1 MRSHAPLLYSEPKQ
15 GFNSAHAKESEG
27 VHRLR
32 ASGLF
37 IGLCS
42 GGRGDGVLSPRR
54 RRILELTRQRGF
66 VSIDALADH
75 FSVTPQTIRRDINA
89 LCAQDLLRRYHG
101 GAGLPSSVENEP
113 YPTRRVRQLAEKR
126 QIGELVADAVPDRA
140 SLFVNIGTTTE
151 AVARALVRRDGLR
164 IITNNL
170 NVAATLSD
178 NPGFEVIVAG
188 GLVRSRDRGIVG
200 EAAID
205 LIRQFKVDIGIIGI
219 SGIDPDGSLLDFDYR
234 EVRVAQAIIENSRA
248 VFLVADH
255 TKFGRNALVRL
266 GTLEQVD
273 TLFTDRKPPAEMMER
288 LCEAKVEVRFPQEE
302 GLPSEEGGGP

>member
-1 MRSHAPLLYSEPKQ
+1 M
-15 GFNSAHAKESEG
+15 
-27 VHRLR
+27 
-32 ASGLF
+32 
-37 IGLCS
+37 
-42 GGRGDGVLSPRR
+42 LSSRR

-66 VSIDALADH
+66 VSIEALADN

-126 QIGELVADAVPDRA
+126 KIGELVADAVPDRA

-151 AVARALVRRDGLR
+151 AVARALVRREGLR
-164 IITNNL
+164 VITNNL

-178 NPGFEVIVAG
+178 NPGYEVIVAG

-248 VFLVADH
+248 VYLVADH

-266 GTLEQVD
+266 GSLEQID
-273 TLFTDRKPPAEMMER
+273 TLFTDRAPPPEMMER
-288 LCEAKVEVRFPQEE
+288 LREAKVEVRFPQEDE
-302 GLPSEEGGGP
+302 ARQESDGAA

>member
-1 MRSHAPLLYSEPKQ
+1 MLSH
-15 GFNSAHAKESEG
+15 
-27 VHRLR
+27 
-32 ASGLF
+32 
-37 IGLCS
+37 
-42 GGRGDGVLSPRR
+42 RR

-66 VSIDALADH
+66 VSIEGLAEH

-113 YPTRRVRQLAEKR
+113 YPTRRVMQLEEKR
-126 QIGELVADAVPDRA
+126 RIAELVAEVVPDRA
-140 SLFVNIGTTTE
+140 SLFLNIGTTTE
-151 AVARALVRRDGLR
+151 AVARALVRREGLR

-170 NVAATLSD
+170 NVAATMSD

-219 SGIDPDGSLLDFDYR
+219 SGIDLDGSLLDFDYR
-234 EVRVAQAIIENSRA
+234 EVRVAQAIIGNSRK

-266 GTLEQVD
+266 GHVSQVG
-273 TLFTDRKPPAEMMER
+273 TLFTDREPPRDMAQM
-288 LCEAKVEVRFPQEE
+288 LVEAGVEVRFP
-302 GLPSEEGGGP
+302 GAGPAAVAALASAG

>member
-1 MRSHAPLLYSEPKQ
+1 MTEVIPANALRSRGCPANMRSHAPLLYSEPQQ
-15 GFNSAHAKESEG
+15 GFNSAHAKESEA

-37 IGLCS
+37 IGFCS

-54 RRILELTRQRGF
+54 RRSLELTRQRGF

-75 FSVTPQTIRRDINA
+75 FSGTPQPIRRDLNA

-101 GAGLPSSVENEP
+101 GAGWRSSVENEP
-113 YPTRRVRQLAEKR
+113 YPTRRGRQLAAKR

-188 GLVRSRDRGIVG
+188 GLVR
-200 EAAID
+200 
-205 LIRQFKVDIGIIGI
+205 
-219 SGIDPDGSLLDFDYR
+219 
-234 EVRVAQAIIENSRA
+234 
-248 VFLVADH
+248 
-255 TKFGRNALVRL
+255 
-266 GTLEQVD
+266 
-273 TLFTDRKPPAEMMER
+273 
-288 LCEAKVEVRFPQEE
+288 
-302 GLPSEEGGGP
+302 